1 MERKMKPLRL
11 QLILLLTMSL
21 AFTRQISDTVTLH
34 AEGAPLSSVLAML
47 AEESGYNIV
56 TGANVNDKEKLT
68 IHLTNVQIN
77 QAINLVV
84 RASGLSYEI
93 VGNSILVAN
102 QSNILEDVG
111 IKPHII
117 TLKYANP
124 EEIVGLLSN
133 ITTQITVEKS
143 GNRLL
148 IHASPKKIA
157 EIDEII
163 KKIDVPALQI
173 MLEAKLI
180 EVSMSDEETMG
191 IDWAK
196 LAKLSYIV
204 TEAGSPIQFPGGAE
218 SGSLIPGLSAAQDE
232 HGNIIEI
239 LSPKKPG
246 LSDEM
251 YFQRFSDGAIPFSRG
266 ASRQLTQFDVTLD
279 FLLRNNK
286 AEILANSQ
294 VVTLNGHEAEISM
307 VDVVPYILSSG
318 GVGGQ
323 VKVQREEVG
332 IKLKILPTV
341 NSDGYI
347 TTSVTP
353 EVSSIYDMIG
363 PDRNIPHVKKRLS
376 NTTIRVKDGETIII
390 AGLLSAGKRF
400 DISKFPLL
408 WRIPFIGKK
417 FFTHRAEVI
426 HKTDLI
432 VQITPRIIH
441 DSYSGIDKNENHQ
454 SAVDNLDN

>member
-1 MERKMKPLRL
+1 MRSHFIFIM
-11 QLILLLTMSL
+11 LIGI
-21 AFTRQISDTVTLH
+21 AFSTKISDKVTLH
-34 AEGAPLSSVLAML
+34 AEGAPLSAVLAML
-47 AEESGYNIV
+47 ADESGYNIV
-56 TGANVNDKEKLT
+56 TGANVNEKEKLT
-68 IHLTNVQIN
+68 IHLNDVQID

-102 QSNILEDVG
+102 QANITEDVG
-111 IKPHII
+111 VKPHVI
-117 TLKYANP
+117 TLQYANTD
-124 EEIVGLLSN
+124 EVVQLLTN
-133 ITTQITVEKS
+133 ISSQITVEKS

-157 EIDEII
+157 EIEEII
-163 KKIDVPALQI
+163 KQIDVPALQI

-180 EVSMSDEETMG
+180 EVSLSDQEKMG

-196 LAKLSYIV
+196 LAKLGYII
-204 TEAGSPIQFPGGAE
+204 TEAGSPVSFSGGGQ
-218 SGSLIPGLSAAQDE
+218 SGSLIPGMEVTQDATTGE
-232 HGNIIEI
+232 IIETFQAEK
-239 LSPKKPG
+239 LG
-246 LSDEM
+246 LSEDL
-251 YFQRFSDGAIPFSRG
+251 YFQRFSDGAVPFQGG
-266 ASRQLTQFDVTLD
+266 AARQLTQFDVTLD

-332 IKLKILPTV
+332 IKLKIIPTV
-341 NSDGYI
+341 NTDGFI

-376 NTTIRVKDGETIII
+376 NTTIRVKDGETIVI
-390 AGLLSAGKRF
+390 AGLLSAGKRL

-408 WRIPFIGKK
+408 WRIPYIGEK
-417 FFTHRAEVI
+417 FFVHRSEVI
-426 HKTDLI
+426 EKTDLI

-441 DSYSGIDKNENHQ
+441 DNYSGISKNEHHS
-454 SAVDNLDN
+454 SAEQDLEN

>member
-1 MERKMKPLRL
+1 MKIIKLN
-11 QLILLLTMSL
+11 LIILTLISTL
-21 AFTRQISDTVTLH
+21 FSGQISDKVTLH
-34 AEGAPLSSVLAML
+34 AESAPLSSVLAML

-56 TGANVNDKEKLT
+56 TGANVDEKQKLT
-68 IHLTNVQIN
+68 IHLTDVQID

-102 QSNILEDVG
+102 QAYIIEDVG
-111 IKPHII
+111 VKPHVV
-117 TLKYANP
+117 TLQYANP
-124 EEIVGLLSN
+124 DEIVSLLSN
-133 ITTQITVEKS
+133 ITSQITIEKS

-157 EIDEII
+157 EIDAII
-163 KKIDVPALQI
+163 KSIDVPALQI

-180 EVSMSDEETMG
+180 EVSLSDEEKMG
-191 IDWAK
+191 LDWAK
-196 LAKLSYIV
+196 LAKLGYIV
-204 TEAGSPIQFPGGAE
+204 TEAGAPVEFAGGAT
-218 SGSLIPGLSAAQDE
+218 SGSLIPGLTASQDE
-232 HGNIIEI
+232 SGNIVE
-239 LSPKKPG
+239 LFAPEKPG

-251 YFQRFSDGAIPFSRG
+251 YFQRFSDGAIPFSNG
-266 ASRQLTQFDVTLD
+266 AARQLTQFDVTLD
-279 FLLRNNK
+279 FLLRNNR

-332 IKLKILPTV
+332 IKLKIVPTV

-363 PDRNIPHVKKRLS
+363 PDRNIPHVKRRLS

-390 AGLLSAGKRF
+390 AGLLSAGKRL
-400 DISKFPLL
+400 DISKVPLL
-408 WRIPFIGKK
+408 WRIPYLGEK
-417 FFTHRAEVI
+417 FFIHRTEVI
-426 HKTDLI
+426 EKTDLI

-441 DSYSGIDKNENHQ
+441 DNYSGIDKNQHHN
-454 SAVDNLDN
+454 SAQDNLEK